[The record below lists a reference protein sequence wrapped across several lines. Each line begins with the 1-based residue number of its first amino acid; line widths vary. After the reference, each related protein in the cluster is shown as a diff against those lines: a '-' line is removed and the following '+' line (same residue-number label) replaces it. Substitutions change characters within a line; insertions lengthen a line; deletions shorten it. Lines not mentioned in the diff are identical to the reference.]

1 MEIKFTKKQYEDLI
15 KMVYLG
21 NWMIN
26 SVRFDNIVKKYDEI
40 EQHIYSFA
48 KDAGLDKYIEFNS
61 KLNRFFPT
69 IEFEDDEEIDE
80 YIEEYD
86 NAYFWDDL
94 VSSLSSN
101 NLSSTIHLSLRS
113 FIPVSIISYSKNPSA
128 IFSSFSPESL
138 KFASSSKSTST
149 LLAKSLITSCD

>member
-94 VSSLSSN
+94 VSSLSKRDVIEKYGEKAIEKMTFDELLEKERPFVEKYKDEFEKN
-101 NLSSTIHLSLRS
+101 GVKNLKI
-113 FIPVSIISYSKNPSA
+113 VK
-128 IFSSFSPESL
+128 
-138 KFASSSKSTST
+138 
-149 LLAKSLITSCD
+149 